1 MNKQP
6 IRGVEPGSLAEEQI
20 AEYLL
25 AHPEFFE
32 RHASVLARLQLPH
45 HQRGNAAISLVER
58 QVLVL
63 REKHATLEKKLHE
76 LIENGR
82 ANDAIVDRMHRLTRR
97 LLRSRDASGIVAALD
112 TALREDFGASRWM
125 IVITEPSF
133 TGLAALQH
141 PHVRVVPR
149 GSPELKIFET
159 FFESG
164 RPRSGQIRDTQRDY
178 LFGSG
183 GGSSSVG
190 STVLIPLGERASLGL
205 LAIASHDTERYLPT
219 MSTDFLVRI
228 GEILTEAVSARGT

>member
-6 IRGVEPGSLAEEQI
+6 IRGVEPGSAAEEQI
-20 AEYLL
+20 AEHLV

-32 RHASVLARLQLPH
+32 RHPGVLVRLRLP
-45 HQRGNAAISLVER
+45 HQRGSAAISLVER

-63 REKHATLEKKLHE
+63 RDKHAALEQKLHE

-82 ANDAIVDRMHRLTRR
+82 ASDAIADRVHRLTRR
-97 LLRSRDASGIVAALD
+97 LLRARDLSAVIAGLETS
-112 TALREDFGASRWM
+112 LREDFGASRW
-125 IVITEPSF
+125 VTLLTEPA
-133 TGLAALQH
+133 LAAARQAS

-149 GSPELKIFET
+149 GSPELRIFET
-159 FFESG
+159 FFESA
-164 RPRSGQIRDTQRDY
+164 RPRSGQIRDTQREY
-178 LFGSG
+178 LFGADG
-183 GGSSSVG
+183 GQVG

-228 GEILTEAVSARGT
+228 GEIVTEAITARGT

>member
-6 IRGVEPGSLAEEQI
+6 IRGVEPGALTEDQI
-20 AEYLL
+20 GEYLV

-32 RHASVLARLQLPH
+32 RHPGALARLKLP
-45 HQRGNAAISLVER
+45 HQRGSAATSLVER

-63 REKHATLEKKLHE
+63 REKHAVLEKKLHE

-82 ANDAIVDRMHRLTRR
+82 ANDAIADRIHRLSRR
-97 LLRSRDASGIVAALD
+97 LLRARDFSGVITALE
-112 TALREDFGASRWM
+112 TSLREDFGASRW
-125 IVITEPSF
+125 VTLITEPALP
-133 TGLAALQH
+133 GLAAY
-141 PHVRVVPR
+141 R
-149 GSPELKIFET
+149 GPCLRTVARTSAELRIFES
-159 FFESG
+159 FFESA

-178 LFGSG
+178 LFGGDG
-183 GGSSSVG
+183 GQVG

-228 GEILTEAVSARGT
+228 GEIVTEALTARGA

>member
-1 MNKQP
+1 MTKQP
-6 IRGVEPGSLAEEQI
+6 IRGTEATGPTEEQI
-20 AEYLL
+20 AEHLA

-32 RHASVLARLQLPH
+32 RHASVLARLKLPH
-45 HQRGNAAISLVER
+45 HQRGSAAISLVER

-82 ANDAIVDRMHRLTRR
+82 ANDAIMDRMHRLTRR
-97 LLRSRDASGIVAALD
+97 LLRARDASGLIAAIE
-112 TALREDFGASRWM
+112 ASLREDFGASRWVM
-125 IVITEPSF
+125 VVTDPAL
-133 TGLAALQH
+133 TGLAGLRN

-149 GSPELKIFET
+149 GAAELKIFET

-178 LFGSG
+178 LFGG
-183 GGSSSVG
+183 EGSTVG
-190 STVLIPLGERASLGL
+190 STVLVPLGERASLGL

-219 MSTDFLVRI
+219 MSTDFLIRI
-228 GEILTEAVSARGT
+228 GETITEAVTARGA

>member
-20 AEYLL
+20 AEYLGT
-25 AHPEFFE
+25 HPEFFE
-32 RHASVLARLQLPH
+32 RHASVLARLKLPH
-45 HQRGNAAISLVER
+45 HQRGTAAISLVER

-63 REKHATLEKKLHE
+63 REKHATLEKKLQE

-82 ANDAIVDRMHRLTRR
+82 ANDAIMDRMHRLTRR
-97 LLRSRDASGIVAALD
+97 MLRARDAAGMV
-112 TALREDFGASRWM
+112 TAIEASLREDFGASHWVM
-125 IVITEPSF
+125 VVTDLSL
-133 TGLAALQH
+133 TTLAALH
-141 PHVRVVPR
+141 NPHVRVVPK

-178 LFGSG
+178 LFGG
-183 GGSSSVG
+183 EGSAVG
-190 STVLIPLGERASLGL
+190 STVLVPLGERAALGL

-228 GEILTEAVSARGT
+228 GEIITEAVTARGA

>member
-6 IRGVEPGSLAEEQI
+6 IRGVEPGSAAEEQI
-20 AEYLL
+20 AEHLI

-32 RHASVLARLQLPH
+32 RHPGVLARLKLP
-45 HQRGNAAISLVER
+45 HQRGSAAISLVER

-63 REKHATLEKKLHE
+63 REKHATLEQKLRE

-82 ANDAIVDRMHRLTRR
+82 TNDAIADRMHRLTRR
-97 LLRSRDASGIVAALD
+97 LLRGRDFGAVIGGLETS
-112 TALREDFGASRWM
+112 LREDFGASRW
-125 IVITEPSF
+125 VILITDPA
-133 TGLAALQH
+133 LASLSTAAS
-141 PHVRVVPR
+141 PHLRVVPR

-159 FFESG
+159 FFDSG

-178 LFGSG
+178 LFGAD
-183 GGSSSVG
+183 GSQVG
-190 STVLIPLGERASLGL
+190 STVLIPLGERAALGL

-228 GEILTEAVSARGT
+228 GEIVSEAIVARSA